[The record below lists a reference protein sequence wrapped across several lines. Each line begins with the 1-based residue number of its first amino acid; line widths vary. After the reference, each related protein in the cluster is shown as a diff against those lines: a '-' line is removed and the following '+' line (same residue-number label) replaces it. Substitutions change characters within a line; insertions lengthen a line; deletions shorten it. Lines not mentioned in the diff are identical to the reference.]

1 MSHWPL
7 HLYLAAPRI
16 IVFYL
21 GVVRATV
28 AGAIEG
34 VEVVGRREANLLL
47 GESRIDD
54 KHHAVDGQGR
64 LGDVRRHHHLLET
77 RGLEVGW
84 LGEEGGGHRCG
95 VGA

>member
-7 HLYLAAPRI
+7 HLYLTAPRI
-16 IVFYL
+16 IVT
-21 GVVRATV
+21 VATV
-28 AGAIEG
+28 GGQLRGLRWGGGE
-34 VEVVGRREANLLL
+34 REANLLL

-84 LGEEGGGHRCG
+84 LGEEGAGSLW
-95 VGA
+95 